1 MQIILRGKKV
11 KTVAIAK
18 SLSKTEVDY
27 YRPQVLANNSSS
39 APSKPAVKI
48 VFGFSQNKNHYGIMM
63 YHRNRLIKPYVR
75 VGYQLK
81 VGMSNLLYFSLSS
94 VLYNLLHSCTECV
107 GRGVQW
113 VRTHPSTGQKDPL
126 E

>member
-1 MQIILRGKKV
+1 MQILLRGKKV

-27 YRPQVLANNSSS
+27 YRPSTLSTKSG
-39 APSKPAVKI
+39 VKI

-63 YHRNRLIKPYVR
+63 YHRNRLIKPYER

-81 VGMSNLLYFSLSS
+81 VRPQNTANQCFLFFLVPFIIKLEA
-94 VLYNLLHSCTECV
+94 L
-107 GRGVQW
+107 
-113 VRTHPSTGQKDPL
+113 PQKDFDTA
-126 E
+126 